1 MSRSRTMRKSSA
13 DTGVRRAT
21 GRDRHEWFALL
32 DTWGAAG
39 RRFREIAE
47 WLTGEQGLTRWWAQK
62 LIVEYEQE
70 RGLRPAGVRH
80 GGTFSVTASKTV
92 EVAVESLFA
101 AFIDPKLRR
110 RWLSGAKMR
119 ARTSQPGRSA
129 RFDWEDGAT
138 RVNVGFVA
146 KGKTKSQVWLE
157 HERLQ
162 DTKAAER
169 AKAHWRQRLA
179 ALKELLE
186 RSTR

>member
-39 RRFREIAE
+39 RRYREIAQ

-70 RGLRPAGVRH
+70 RGLRPAGVRP

-92 EVAVESLFA
+92 DVAVERLFE
-101 AFIDPKLRR
+101 AFIDPKLSR
-110 RWLSGAKMR
+110 RWLLGAKMR
-119 ARTSQPGRSA
+119 TRTSQPSRSA
-129 RFDWEDGAT
+129 RFDWEGGAT

-146 KGKTKSQVWLE
+146 KGKAKSQIGLE
-157 HERLQ
+157 HERLP
-162 DTKAAER
+162 DTKAAEM
-169 AKAHWRQRLA
+169 AKAYWRERLV
-179 ALKELLE
+179 ALKKLLE

>member
-1 MSRSRTMRKSSA
+1 M
-13 DTGVRRAT
+13 RRAT

-39 RRFREIAE
+39 RRYREIAE

-70 RGLRPAGVRH
+70 RGLRSAGVRP
-80 GGTFSVTASKTV
+80 GGTFSVTSSRTV
-92 EVAVESLFA
+92 HVAVERLFR
-101 AFIDPKLRR
+101 AFIDPRLRR

-119 ARTSQPGRSA
+119 LRTSQPDRSA
-129 RFDWEDGAT
+129 RFDWEGGAT
-138 RVNVGFVA
+138 RVNAGFVA
-146 KGKTKSQVWLE
+146 MGRAKSQVGLE

-162 DTKAAER
+162 GSEAAQK
-169 AKAHWRQRLA
+169 AKAYWGERLM